1 MNSIEDLEQTLR
13 LLEIEQEYERSE
25 YETLLTETSPA
36 ERQKNGVTWYPV
48 QIDIEEVTSN
58 ERLILN
64 IRTNPEKAKDH
75 KFHSGQ
81 TVSIFTNKEGLSK
94 EERKDFRIYGT
105 IRKLKDETMLVM
117 ISEPE
122 IPDWFDEGKLGVD
135 LFYNETSYNEMKFA
149 LSKVIAASKNRLAE
163 LREILLGY
171 KPTYFED
178 QKFSSL
184 ASLPIA
190 YSQTIFSDPSVRLYR
205 ESGRWPWRVMR

>member
-1 MNSIEDLEQTLR
+1 MVRKINSIEELEQTLR

-122 IPDWFDEGKLGVD
+122 IPDWFDEGY
-135 LFYNETSYNEMKFA
+135 F
-149 LSKVIAASKNRLAE
+149 
-163 LREILLGY
+163 LR
-171 KPTYFED
+171 
-178 QKFSSL
+178 
-184 ASLPIA
+184 
-190 YSQTIFSDPSVRLYR
+190 R
-205 ESGRWPWRVMR
+205 

>member
-1 MNSIEDLEQTLR
+1 MVRKINSIEELEQTLH

-81 TVSIFTNKEGLSK
+81 TVSIFTNKEEIGRASCR
-94 EERKDFRIYGT
+94 ER
-105 IRKLKDETMLVM
+105 V
-117 ISEPE
+117 
-122 IPDWFDEGKLGVD
+122 
-135 LFYNETSYNEMKFA
+135 
-149 LSKVIAASKNRLAE
+149 
-163 LREILLGY
+163 
-171 KPTYFED
+171 
-178 QKFSSL
+178 
-184 ASLPIA
+184 
-190 YSQTIFSDPSVRLYR
+190 
-205 ESGRWPWRVMR
+205 

>member
-1 MNSIEDLEQTLR
+1 MNSIEELEQTLR

-117 ISEPE
+117 IS
-122 IPDWFDEGKLGVD
+122 
-135 LFYNETSYNEMKFA
+135 
-149 LSKVIAASKNRLAE
+149 
-163 LREILLGY
+163 
-171 KPTYFED
+171 
-178 QKFSSL
+178 
-184 ASLPIA
+184 
-190 YSQTIFSDPSVRLYR
+190 
-205 ESGRWPWRVMR
+205 

>member
-1 MNSIEDLEQTLR
+1 MNSIEELEQTLR

-122 IPDWFDEGKLGVD
+122 IPDWFDEG
-135 LFYNETSYNEMKFA
+135 N
-149 LSKVIAASKNRLAE
+149 
-163 LREILLGY
+163 
-171 KPTYFED
+171 
-178 QKFSSL
+178 
-184 ASLPIA
+184 
-190 YSQTIFSDPSVRLYR
+190 
-205 ESGRWPWRVMR
+205 